1 MNFTELRSTVADW
14 LHRSDLNG
22 VLPTFIKLAESRINR
37 DLRTEEM
44 VKSVTGSV
52 TDSTITLP
60 DDFRQAKSVLV
71 NGKPVVY
78 ASSLESKRYD
88 VAGDAYFYTIV
99 GNQINIRPKSTSA
112 DYELIYYAS
121 IEPLSDNKPTNWL
134 LAKYPDVYLYAVLLE
149 SAPYIKDNEAAEVWA
164 IAYGNA
170 IRTVAEQDL
179 VAKHGDAGLVIRGN
193 SV

>member
-1 MNFTELRSTVADW
+1 MNYTELQETVADW

-22 VLPTFIKLAESRINR
+22 VLPIFIKLAESRINR

-88 VAGDAYFYTIV
+88 VAGYAYFYTIV

-112 DYELIYYAS
+112 DYELVYYAS

-164 IAYGNA
+164 VAYSNA
-170 IRTVAEQDL
+170 IRTVGEQDL

-193 SV
+193 

>member
-14 LHRSDLNG
+14 LHRTDLNG

-44 VKSVTGSV
+44 VKSVASNM

-60 DDFRQAKSVLV
+60 DDFRQVKTVLI

-78 ASSLESKRYD
+78 VSSLESKKYD
-88 VAGDAYFYTIV
+88 VAGDAHFYTIV
-99 GNQINIRPKSTSA
+99 GNQINVRPKSGSA
-112 DYELIYYAS
+112 DYELVYYAS
-121 IEPLSDNKPTNWL
+121 IEPLGGNKPTNWL
-134 LAKYPDVYLYAVLLE
+134 LTKYPDVYLYAVLLE

-164 IAYGNA
+164 IAYSNA

-179 VAKHGDAGLVIRGN
+179 VAKHGDAGLMIRGD
-193 SV
+193 